1 VSPFPLAITE
11 RSAHDATIGDDDGA
25 NAEIARDDVPCLLV
39 VDDSADLRAYIREH
53 FAPAFRVI
61 EGGDGAEGIMLAQ
74 QHLPDVV
81 ISDVMMPGTDGHA
94 LLRALRSSPET
105 DFVPVILLTAQ
116 ADGEQRI
123 EGLEGG
129 ADDYIVKPFE
139 MRELEAR
146 VRNIIESRRRLR
158 ARLMSGPGDGARHP
172 AVDSPSVTSDSLSAA
187 DQGFMDRVT
196 GVIERRL
203 GDSDFNVAA
212 LSREVGMERS
222 RLFRRVRDLFA
233 LAPSDLIR
241 RMRVEAGARL
251 LEARSGTVADVA
263 YAVGFNSVG
272 YFRRCFQEAYGATP
286 AAYRDLRPP
295 NPHGRQDSNVGDPG
309 RQRG

>member
-1 VSPFPLAITE
+1 M
-11 RSAHDATIGDDDGA
+11 
-25 NAEIARDDVPCLLV
+25 
-39 VDDSADLRAYIREH
+39 
-53 FAPAFRVI
+53 
-61 EGGDGAEGIMLAQ
+61 MLAQ
-74 QHLPDVV
+74 RHLPDVV
-81 ISDVMMPGTDGHA
+81 VSDVMMPGTDGHA

-116 ADGEQRI
+116 ADDEQRL

-146 VRNIIESRRRLR
+146 VRNIIDSRRRLR
-158 ARLMSGPGDGARHP
+158 ARLTSGPGDGARPP
-172 AVDSPSVTSDSLSAA
+172 AVDSPSVAPDNISAA
-187 DQGFMDRVT
+187 DRAFMEKLT
-196 GVIERRL
+196 GIIERRL
-203 GDSDFNVAA
+203 EDSDFNVTA

-263 YAVGFNSVG
+263 YAVGFNSVA

-286 AAYRDLRPP
+286 AAYRDRRQP
-295 NPHGRQDSNVGDPG
+295 NSHGASSRQA
-309 RQRG
+309 R